1 MARANGLMKRIVV
14 FGNAMDDYMEREGG
28 ILRAGLYA
36 PKQSVGDIA
45 GRMRQAVS
53 HGKSGKKSWK
63 ERVYHLD
70 PAVEAVAQNAATYL
84 AQTAYRPSYLTA
96 KDSLESPKLHL
107 KANFF
112 ASARVWDDLM
122 SRPEWA
128 GLLEDYIRYLA
139 LQQGPPA
146 QGDAESRDV
155 RAVPPELKRKLKDLL
170 SSYLAGLTPDQRK
183 EIVCYMTLGSANMD
197 YRSQALNGE
206 VMVTIGGM
214 ASLEGVLDFM
224 LLAGLCEWPGTP
236 EAVDALIPPPGG
248 FMRRLSSFI
257 KVAL

>member
-1 MARANGLMKRIVV
+1 MARANGLVKRIVV

-45 GRMRQAVS
+45 GRMRQSVS
-53 HGKSGKKSWK
+53 HGKSGGKSWK
-63 ERVYHLD
+63 ERVYRLN
-70 PAVEAVAQNAATYL
+70 PEVETIALNAGATL
-84 AQTAYRPSYLTA
+84 AQMGYRPSYLIS

-139 LQQGPPA
+139 LQQGSLA
-146 QGDAESRDV
+146 HGGAESRDV
-155 RAVPPELKRKLKDLL
+155 RAVPPELKRKLKTLL
-170 SSYLAGLTPDQRK
+170 DDYLTGLTPDQRR
-183 EIVCYMTLGSANMD
+183 EIVCYMTVGSANMD
-197 YRSQALNGE
+197 YRSQVLNGE
-206 VMVTIGGM
+206 VMVTIGGL

-224 LLAGLCEWPGTP
+224 LIAGLCEWPGTP
-236 EAVDALIPPPGG
+236 EGVDALIPAPGRI
-248 FMRRLSSFI
+248 MRGLSSFI
-257 KVAL
+257 KIAL